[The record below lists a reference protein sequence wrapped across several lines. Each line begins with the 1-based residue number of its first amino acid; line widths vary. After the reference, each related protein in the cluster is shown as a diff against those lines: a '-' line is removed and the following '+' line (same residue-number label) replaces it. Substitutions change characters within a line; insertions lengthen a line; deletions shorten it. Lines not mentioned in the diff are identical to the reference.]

1 MNSLSQEIAEFVVE
15 MRFEDLPE
23 AVVHEAKR
31 SFLDAIGCAIAGI
44 ATEKG
49 KISVALARRLG
60 GPSESSIIG
69 MGDKVS
75 CCNAAFANG
84 ELINALDYD
93 ALPHVQPFVIPPALA
108 AAESAKAS
116 GRDLILAIVLA
127 EEISKRLSMALRGTM
142 IQKLMKDLETPAVW
156 GNGHHCIFG
165 AAAGAGKILRL
176 NRQKMTHALGIA
188 GYLAPVPY
196 CGKWDRIAPKPIIKY
211 APIGWICS
219 SAVNAVLIADM
230 GYTGDPTVFDGDY
243 GFWRFYSSESW
254 NPDLVMDQL
263 GKKWLFTDILYK
275 FYPCCSFFCTQLD
288 CFRSIIDKNNLVPE
302 EIESVNV
309 LSAPFFASPNPMEV
323 TNQVDAQFSP
333 PYVIAVAAHRV
344 KVGRDWQDFDT
355 IRDKSILG
363 FMKKV
368 NFQVHPGVA
377 DAKRKDPRSWL
388 AKVEV
393 MAKGKVFT
401 EERMYPKGTNGTD
414 FKATDEELVEKF
426 RGNASGLLTQDK
438 IDRVIRSLLDL
449 ERVEN
454 ISEITEQF
462 TL

>member
-1 MNSLSQEIAEFVVE
+1 MDSLSQDIAKFVVE
-15 MRFEDLPE
+15 TRFEDLPGD
-23 AVVHEAKR
+23 VVHEAKR

-69 MGDKVS
+69 IGNKVS

-93 ALPHVQPFVIPPALA
+93 ALPHVQPFVIPPGVGRSGECEGLREELDPCHRIGRGNCKKAL
-108 AAESAKAS
+108 
-116 GRDLILAIVLA
+116 L
-127 EEISKRLSMALRGTM
+127 ALRGTM
-142 IQKLMKDLETPAVW
+142 MQKLMKDLETPAVW

-165 AAAGAGKILRL
+165 ATAGAGKILKL
-176 NRQKMTHALGIA
+176 DRQKMTHALGIA
-188 GYLAPVPY
+188 GYLAPVPS
-196 CGKWDRIAPKPIIKY
+196 CGKWDRTAPKPIIKY
-211 APIGWICS
+211 APIGWMCS

-243 GFWRFYSSESW
+243 GFWRFYSCESW

-275 FYPCCSFFCTQLD
+275 FYPCCSFFATQLD
-288 CFRSIIDKNNLVPE
+288 CFRGIIDKNNLMPE
-302 EIESVNV
+302 DIESVNV

-333 PYVIAVAAHRV
+333 PYVIAVAAHRI
-344 KVGRDWQDFDT
+344 KIGREWQDFDT
-355 IRDKSILG
+355 IRDKNILE

-368 NFQVHPGVA
+368 KFQVHPGVA

-393 MAKGKVFT
+393 AAKGKIFT
-401 EERMYPKGTNGTD
+401 EERMYAKGTNGTD

-438 IDRVIRSLLDL
+438 IDRVIKSLLAL
-449 ERVEN
+449 EQVEN
-454 ISEITEQF
+454 ISEIAEQF